1 MNRKSLTTIL
11 SLLLG
16 LAAVVAVMA
25 GMALKGPVQVV
36 LAQVELVNLDTP
48 YTQNFDTLASS
59 GTNIPWTNNSTVLG
73 WYSNRSTYN
82 ASDGS
87 STTGALY
94 SFGTTG
100 SSERA
105 LGSIA
110 SGSTYTI
117 YYGVRLRNNTNYAIT
132 ALDVAYTGEQWR
144 QGGNTNQHVLAFAY
158 RVGDTV
164 DDLISGTWTGVPAL
178 DFVSPI
184 TNSGAIT
191 GALNGNDPANRR
203 ELSATLNVLI
213 LPGQEIMLRW
223 MDINDAGNDHGLAI
237 DDLSV
242 TPRSQPVLGMTKN
255 VIPATDVAYHGFVT
269 YTVRLENIG
278 GVNDTVLFTD
288 TLPAEVDFGEW
299 IEQPEGA
306 TVVGDVITWS
316 GTVTAGEAI
325 TITFTAQHVG
335 DYGDVVTN
343 TAEFSGTYD
352 AGTAQAVF
360 TVEKLTTDVTFVYH
374 DLEDVVLVGGM
385 TAETVCLRGDFNGW
399 DCTLMDADPGNTVFS
414 VTISGL
420 EVGRTY
426 EYKYYVNSTD
436 LGENSRWDMLNTN
449 NRVLTVTSGVGTVHD
464 YRNVVVGWANLQWP
478 YTLQTDINKPTD
490 RVYGQVYIQNVTN
503 LSGEG
508 RGIRAQVGYGTDPDP
523 ANWTTWSPMVWN
535 TQSGNNDEFMGVM
548 TPTAGGVYSY
558 ATRFDGNW
566 GPGNP
571 NAGWTYGDTNGSPP
585 FDLDKTGVLTVVVYD
600 VALSKTAPTEPVV
613 VRDGQGALVTYTLTV
628 ENRSTI
634 TPVASF
640 TVTDVLPEGFVYV
653 EDDSGVAPNG
663 SGSADDPLVWV
674 FNSPLNPGASLS
686 FHLVVSA
693 TDALTATGRYTD
705 TAAVAVEGG
714 DWIPGNDTAQAGVMV
729 HRVIPIAQAR
739 GVPSGT
745 LVTIEGTVTA
755 EPGIF
760 KDFGQNRKLYM
771 QDGTGGVLVYLSTGL
786 NPVARHNRVRVV
798 GTMTEY
804 RAETEIIPLSAA
816 DVVDLGPSTPVEPL
830 PLATGD
836 VNEDVEGQLVR
847 VAGYIVEKPNAY
859 TLRVNDGS
867 GSVDIYRYFNLGQI
881 TDTNYI
887 DFTPYVVGDYVV
899 VTGTTRGYD
908 YSGTIRREVLPRG
921 PADVKELYPT
931 TFVYHDLEDVVH
943 NGEAVYLAGSFNGWS
958 TTATPMNANADFSV
972 FSVTVVLENPGT
984 YEYKYVVYTD
994 TVSGPA
1000 QWDWLQR
1007 SGPGSNRSINVTAPH
1022 QVVDDYRNVAVGWA
1036 KLQWPP
1042 AITITLG
1049 QSTGDIYGRVY
1060 IHNVTNLPG
1069 EGRGIRAE
1077 VGYGTSANPAEWT
1090 WFPMTYNVDDGNND
1104 EFKGAFIPTAA
1115 GVYSYA
1121 VRFDGNW
1128 GEGNPN
1134 AGWTYGDL
1142 DGYDPFGSGDPF
1154 ELDQCGVL
1162 TVLAPS
1168 LSVAKSVVPQ
1178 ADVPPGGVVT
1188 YTVVLSNSGAGDA
1201 LGVVL
1206 TDALPVEV
1214 TFGGW
1219 VQQSGAVYENGVIT
1233 WTGTVAGDGQVTLV
1247 FTATLGTDSGL
1258 YNRTVVNT
1266 ARFASDNAG
1275 SGSATA
1281 TFTTARRYY
1290 IYLPLVMRNWRP

>member
-931 TFVYHDLEDVVH
+931 TFVYHDLEDVVRS
-943 NGEAVYLAGSFNGWS
+943 GEAVYLAGSFNGWDP
-958 TTATPMNANADFSV
+958 TATPMSANADFSV
-972 FSVTVVLENPGT
+972 FSVTVVLETSGT

-1000 QWDWLQR
+1000 NWNWLQ
-1007 SGPGSNRSINVTAPH
+1007 SQNRSVSVNAPT
-1022 QVVDDYRNVAVGWA
+1022 VVDDYRHIQPGYVV
-1036 KLQWPP
+1036 LQWPY
-1042 AITITLG
+1042 AITTTVG
-1049 QSTGDIYGRVY
+1049 VATENIYGQIWADDLTSRDGPPRA
-1060 IHNVTNLPG
+1060 IL
-1069 EGRGIRAE
+1069 AE
-1077 VGYGTSANPAEWT
+1077 VGYGTDPDPANWT
-1090 WFPMTYNVDDGNND
+1090 TWSPMVWNTQSGNND
-1104 EFKGAFIPTAA
+1104 EFRGVLTPTAS
-1115 GVYSYA
+1115 GVYSYV
-1121 VRFDGNW
+1121 VRFNGNW
-1128 GEGNPN
+1128 GEGNPHN
-1134 AGWTYGDL
+1134 QWYYGDT
-1142 DGYDPFGSGDPF
+1142 DGVYPGDPF
-1154 ELDQCGVL
+1154 EIENAGVL

>member
-1 MNRKSLTTIL
+1 MNRKLLTTTL

-48 YTQNFDTLASS
+48 YTQNFDTLANS
-59 GTNIPWTNNSTVLG
+59 GTNISWTNNSTLLG

-94 SFGTTG
+94 SFGTAG

-164 DDLISGTWTGVPAL
+164 DDLIGGTWIGVPAL

-288 TLPAEVDFGEW
+288 TLPAEVDFGAW

-306 TVVGDVITWS
+306 AVNNDVITWS

-325 TITFTAQHVG
+325 TFTFTAQHVG

-352 AGTAQAVF
+352 AGTAQAFF

-374 DLEDVVLVGGM
+374 DLEDAVLSGEEVRLCG
-385 TAETVCLRGDFNGW
+385 EFNGW
-399 DCTLMDADPGNTVFS
+399 CNLGTPIVMTPDSGYTVFTAT
-414 VTISGL
+414 VTGL
-420 EVGRTY
+420 EVGRAY
-426 EYKYYVNSTD
+426 QYKYYVDSTD

-478 YTLQTDINKPTD
+478 YTLQTDIHKPTD
-490 RVYGQVYIQNVTN
+490 MVYGRVYIPNVTN
-503 LSGEG
+503 PTGEG
-508 RGIRAQVGYGTDPDP
+508 RGIRAEVGYGNSADPSE
-523 ANWTTWSPMVWN
+523 WTWFPMTYNMDDWD
-535 TQSGNNDEFMGVM
+535 NDEFIGVM

-634 TPVASF
+634 TSVAAF

-653 EDDSGVAPNG
+653 EDDSGIIPSGNG
-663 SGSADDPLVWV
+663 SAADPLVWV
-674 FNSPLNPGASLS
+674 FPTPLPPGDSLS

-693 TDALTATGRYTD
+693 TDALTATGRYTN

-714 DWIPGNDTAQAGVMV
+714 DWIPDNDTAQAGVTV

-760 KDFGQNRKLYM
+760 KDSGQSRKLYM
-771 QDGTGGVLVYLSTGL
+771 QDDTGGVLVYLSTGL
-786 NPVARHNRVRVV
+786 NPVARHHRVRVV
-798 GTMTEY
+798 GTMAEY
-804 RAETEIIPLSAA
+804 RAETEILPLNA
-816 DVVDLGPSTPVEPL
+816 DAVVDLGEGTPVEPL

-867 GSVDIYRYFNLGQI
+867 GPVDIYRYYNLGQT
-881 TDTNYI
+881 TDPNYI

-921 PADVKELYPT
+921 PADIKELYPT
-931 TFVYHDLEDVVH
+931 TFIYHDLEDVVRS
-943 NGEAVYLAGSFNGWS
+943 GEAVYLAGSFNGWS

-972 FSVTVVLENPGT
+972 FSVTVVLEDPGD

-994 TVSGPA
+994 TVPSGPA
-1000 QWDWLQR
+1000 NWNWLQ
-1007 SGPGSNRSINVTAPH
+1007 SQNRSVSVSAPT
-1022 QVVDDYRNVAVGWA
+1022 VVNDYRNIQPGYVV
-1036 KLQWPP
+1036 LQWPH
-1042 AITITLG
+1042 ATT
-1049 QSTGDIYGRVY
+1049 TTVDVATENIYGQIWADDLTSRDGPPRA
-1060 IHNVTNLPG
+1060 IL
-1069 EGRGIRAE
+1069 AE
-1077 VGYGTSANPAEWT
+1077 VGYGTDPDPANWT
-1090 WFPMTYNVDDGNND
+1090 TWSPMVWNTQSGNND
-1104 EFKGAFIPTAA
+1104 EFMGILTPTAA
-1115 GVYSYA
+1115 GVYSYV
-1121 VRFDGNW
+1121 VRFNGNW
-1128 GEGNPN
+1128 GAGNPYN
-1134 AGWTYGDL
+1134 QWYYGDK
-1142 DGYDPFGSGDPF
+1142 DGVHSGDPF
-1154 ELDQCGVL
+1154 EIENAGVL

-1168 LSVAKSVVPQ
+1168 LSIAKSVEPQ

-1188 YTVVLSNSGAGDA
+1188 YTVTLSNSGAGDA

-1206 TDALPVEV
+1206 TDALPAEV

-1219 VQQSGAVYENGVIT
+1219 VQQPTNAVYESGIIT
-1233 WTGTVAGDGQVTLV
+1233 WTGTVAGGAEVRLV
-1247 FTATLGTDSGL
+1247 FTATLNTDYSL
-1258 YNRTVVNT
+1258 YGQTVTNT
-1266 ARFASDNAG
+1266 ARYVSDNAG
-1275 SGSATA
+1275 SGSAQA
-1281 TFTTARRYY
+1281 TFTTARRYS